1 MVVKK
6 EVEIGGRLFSIE
18 TGRYA
23 KQANGSVMVRY
34 GDTMVLVTAVAS
46 AESKPDQDF
55 FPLQV
60 EYREKTSAAG
70 KFPGGYIK
78 REGRPS
84 EKEILSARLCD
95 RPIRPLFPEAFLN
108 ETQVIAMVF
117 SYDGENDPDVLA
129 ACGASAALV
138 VSDIPFDGPMGEVR
152 VGRIGGEFVVNPTH
166 EQIKL
171 SDIELVVA
179 GTADS
184 IMMVEGESKE
194 VSEQEL
200 LDALKFAQSEIKKI
214 VELQNQLRA
223 EAGKTKWVV
232 EEQAID
238 ENLKK
243 DVYDLA
249 EAKFKEIV
257 YSVLSK
263 EERASKNGELAE
275 FVKTSLAEKYPEQ
288 EKVIGEILHDMEKDL
303 MRERILKEGIRLD
316 GRNTKQIR
324 PITIELGN
332 LPRTHGSALFTR
344 GETQSLTTVTL
355 GTKNDE
361 QTVDGLMQ
369 EYTKKFMLHYNFP
382 PFSVGEVGKMTG
394 VGRREIGHGNLAER
408 SLKQVFPADEAF
420 PYTVR
425 VISDILESN
434 GSSSMATV
442 CAGSLAMMDAGVP
455 VSKAVSGIAMGLVK
469 EGEQYAILSDI
480 LGNED
485 HLGDMDFKV
494 AGTSDGITG
503 FQMDIKIQGISFEIM
518 ENALYQAKEGRIHI
532 LAKMNEAIDKSRET
546 LSPYAP
552 RLITMNIAQD
562 QIGLVI
568 GPGGKTIQG
577 MQRLFGVDINI
588 EDDGTV
594 NIASPNKESAQ
605 QAKDY
610 IKKLTATPE
619 VGEVYDGV
627 VTKIADFGAFV
638 EILPGKEGLVHIS
651 EIDVKRVNKVSDYLK
666 VGDKLQVKLLKIENG
681 KFSLSRKKLLIE
693 AAEREAKKNKQADQQ
708 VTEK

>member
-1 MVVKK
+1 MLVKK
-6 EVEIGGRLFSIE
+6 EIELGGRLFSIE

-46 AESKPDQDF
+46 SEAKEGLDY

-78 REGRPS
+78 REGRPT

-95 RPIRPLFPEAFLN
+95 RPIRPMFPESFKN
-108 ETQVIAMVF
+108 ETQVIAMVM

-129 ACGASAALV
+129 ACGASAALAI
-138 VSDIPFDGPMGEVR
+138 SDIPFDGPIAEI
-152 VGRIGGEFVVNPTH
+152 RIGRVAGELVVNPTH

-171 SDIELVVA
+171 GDIELVVA

-200 LDALKFAQSEIKKI
+200 LDALKFAQQEIKKI
-214 VELQNQLRA
+214 VDLQNQLRA
-223 EAGKTKWVV
+223 EAGKNKWVV
-232 EEQAID
+232 AEKTVD
-238 ENLKK
+238 VNLKK

-249 EAKFKEIV
+249 EIKFKEIV
-257 YSVLSK
+257 YSILAK
-263 EERASKNGELAE
+263 EERSSKNKELSE
-275 FVKTSLAEKYPEQ
+275 SVKQSLAEKYPEQ
-288 EKVIGEILHDMEKDL
+288 EKVIAEILHDMEKDL

-316 GRNTKQIR
+316 GRNTTQVR

-344 GETQSLTTVTL
+344 GETQSLTNVTL

-361 QTVDGLMQ
+361 QTVDGLLE
-369 EYTKKFMLHYNFP
+369 EYSKKFYLQYNFP
-382 PFSVGEVGKMTG
+382 PFSVGEVGRMSG

-408 SLKQVFPADEAF
+408 SLKQVLPADDVF

-425 VISDILESN
+425 IISDILESN

-455 VSKAVSGIAMGLVK
+455 VTKAVSGIAMGLVK
-469 EGEQYAILSDI
+469 EGNAYAILTDI

-494 AGTSDGITG
+494 AGTSEGITG

-518 ENALYQAKEGRIHI
+518 EKALHQAKEGRIHI
-532 LAKMNEAIDKSRET
+532 LAKMNEAISKPKDS
-546 LSPYAP
+546 LSQYAP
-552 RLITMNIAQD
+552 RLITMNVATD
-562 QIGLVI
+562 QIGLII

-588 EDDGTV
+588 EDDGTIH
-594 NIASPNKESAQ
+594 IASPNKENAQ
-605 QAKDY
+605 QAKEY

-638 EILPGKEGLVHIS
+638 EILPGKEGLLHIS
-651 EIDVKRVNKVSDYLK
+651 EIDNKRVNKVSDYLK
-666 VGDKLQVKLLKIENG
+666 VGDKITVKLLKVEGG
-681 KFSLSRKKLLIE
+681 KFSLSRRKLLTE
-693 AAEREAKKNKQADQQ
+693 AAEKEAKNNPP
-708 VTEK
+708 TN

>member
-1 MVVKK
+1 MIVKK

-518 ENALYQAKEGRIHI
+518 ENALYQAKEGRMHI
-532 LAKMNEAIDKSRET
+532 LAKMNETIDKSRET

-605 QAKDY
+605 QAKEY

-638 EILPGKEGLVHIS
+638 EILPGKEGLLHIS

>member
-6 EVEIGGRLFSIE
+6 EIELGGRVFSIE
-18 TGRYA
+18 TGKYA

-34 GDTMVLVTAVAS
+34 GDTMVLVTAVA
-46 AESKPDQDF
+46 ANEAREGLDY

-78 REGRPS
+78 REGRPT

-95 RPIRPLFPEAFLN
+95 RPIRPMFPESFKN
-108 ETQVIAMVF
+108 ETQVIAMVM

-129 ACGASAALV
+129 ACGASAALAI
-138 VSDIPFDGPMGEVR
+138 SEIPFDGPIAEI
-152 VGRIGGEFVVNPTH
+152 RIGRVADELVVNPTH
-166 EQIKL
+166 EQLKL
-171 SDIELVVA
+171 SDLELVVA

-200 LDALKFAQSEIKKI
+200 LDALKFAQQEIKKI
-214 VELQNQLRA
+214 VDMQNQLRA

-232 EEQAID
+232 AEKSVDTNI
-238 ENLKK
+238 KK

-257 YSVLSK
+257 YSILAK
-263 EERASKNGELAE
+263 EERSAKNKELSE
-275 FVKTSLAEKYPEQ
+275 SVKKALTEKYPEQ
-288 EKVIGEILHDMEKDL
+288 EKVIGEILHDMEKDI

-316 GRNTKQIR
+316 GRNTTQVR

-344 GETQSLTTVTL
+344 GETQSLTNVTL
-355 GTKNDE
+355 GTKDDE
-361 QTVDGLMQ
+361 QTVDGLLE
-369 EYTKKFMLHYNFP
+369 EYSKKFYLQYNFP
-382 PFSVGEVGKMTG
+382 PFCVGEVGRMMG

-408 SLKQVFPADEAF
+408 SLKQVLPADELF

-425 VISDILESN
+425 IISDILESN

-455 VSKAVSGIAMGLVK
+455 ITKAVSGIAMGLVK
-469 EGEQYAILSDI
+469 EGSNYAILTDI

-518 ENALYQAKEGRIHI
+518 EKALHQAKEGRLHI
-532 LAKMNEAIDKSRET
+532 LGKMNESISKANDY

-552 RLITMNIAQD
+552 RLVTMNVATD
-562 QIGLVI
+562 QIGLII

-588 EDDGTV
+588 EDDGTIR
-594 NIASPNKESAQ
+594 IASPNKENAQ
-605 QAKDY
+605 QAKEY

-638 EILPGKEGLVHIS
+638 EILPGKEGLLHIS
-651 EIDVKRVNKVSDYLK
+651 EIDNKRVNKVSDYLK
-666 VGDKLQVKLLKIENG
+666 VGDKITVKLLKVEGG
-681 KFSLSRKKLLIE
+681 KFSLSRRKLLAE
-693 AAEREAKKNKQADQQ
+693 AAEKEAKNNPPAEQP
-708 VTEK
+708 TS

>member
-1 MVVKK
+1 
-6 EVEIGGRLFSIE
+6 
-18 TGRYA
+18 
-23 KQANGSVMVRY
+23 MVRY
-34 GDTMVLVTAVAS
+34 GDTMVLVTAVAAS
-46 AESKPDQDF
+46 EAKEGLDY

-78 REGRPS
+78 REGRPT
-84 EKEILSARLCD
+84 EKEILSSRLCD
-95 RPIRPLFPEAFLN
+95 RPIRPLFPENFNN

-117 SYDGENDPDVLA
+117 SYDSENDPDVLA
-129 ACGASAALV
+129 ACGASAALAI
-138 VSDIPFDGPMGEVR
+138 SDIPFDGPMGEVR
-152 VGRIGGEFVVNPTH
+152 IGRINGELIVNPTH

-171 SDIELVVA
+171 GDIELVVA

-200 LDALKFAQSEIKKI
+200 LDTLKFAQQEIKKI
-214 VELQNQLRA
+214 IDIQNQLRA

-232 EEQAID
+232 AEKTID
-238 ENLKK
+238 ANLKK

-249 EAKFKEIV
+249 EAKYKAIV
-257 YSVLSK
+257 YSILAK
-263 EERASKNGELAE
+263 EERSAKNKELSE
-275 FVKTSLAEKYPEQ
+275 SVKQALAEKYPEQ

-316 GRNTKQIR
+316 GRNTTQVR
-324 PITIELGN
+324 PISIELGG

-344 GETQSLTTVTL
+344 GETQSLTNVTL
-355 GTKNDE
+355 GTKDDE
-361 QTVDGLMQ
+361 QTVDGLLA
-369 EYTKKFMLHYNFP
+369 EYTKKFYLQYNFP
-382 PFSVGEVGKMTG
+382 PFSVGEVGRMSG

-408 SLKQVFPADEAF
+408 SLRQVLPADDIF

-425 VISDILESN
+425 IISDILESN

-455 VSKAVSGIAMGLVK
+455 VTKAVSGIAMGLVK
-469 EGEQYAILSDI
+469 EGNDYAVLSDI

-518 ENALYQAKEGRIHI
+518 EKALHQAKEGRMHI
-532 LAKMNEAIDKSRET
+532 LGKMNEAISKPNDS

-552 RLITMNIAQD
+552 RLITMNVATD
-562 QIGLVI
+562 QIGLII

-588 EDDGTV
+588 EDDGTI
-594 NIASPNKESAQ
+594 NIASPNKENAQ
-605 QAKDY
+605 QAKEY

-638 EILPGKEGLVHIS
+638 EILPGKEGLLHIS
-651 EIDVKRVNKVSDYLK
+651 EIDNKRVNKVSDYLK
-666 VGDKLQVKLLKIENG
+666 VGDKITVKLLKVEGG
-681 KFSLSRKKLLIE
+681 KFSLSRRKLLTE
-693 AAEREAKKNKQADQQ
+693 AAEKEAKNNPPAEQPAN
-708 VTEK
+708 

>member
-1 MVVKK
+1 MVIKK

-18 TGRYA
+18 TGKYA

-46 AESKPDQDF
+46 AEAKEDQDF

-95 RPIRPLFPEAFLN
+95 RPIRPLFPESFKN

-117 SYDGENDPDVLA
+117 SYDGENDADVLA

-166 EQIKL
+166 EQIDL

-194 VSEQEL
+194 VSEQDL

-214 VELQNQLRA
+214 VELQNQLRT
-223 EAGKTKWVV
+223 EAGKTKWSV
-232 EEQAID
+232 EEKTID

-249 EAKFKEIV
+249 ETKFKEIV
-257 YSVLSK
+257 YSVLTK
-263 EERASKNGELAE
+263 EERSAKNGELSE
-275 FVKTSLAEKYPEQ
+275 FAKQSLAEKYPEQ
-288 EKVIGEILHDMEKDL
+288 DKVIAEILHDMEKDL

-316 GRNTKQIR
+316 GRNTKQVR
-324 PITIELGN
+324 PITIELSN

-361 QTVDGLMQ
+361 QTVDGLLQ

-382 PFSVGEVGKMTG
+382 PFSVGEVGRMTG

-408 SLKQVFPADEAF
+408 SLKQVFPADEVF

-469 EGEQYAILSDI
+469 EGDQYAILTDI

-494 AGTSDGITG
+494 TGTSNGITG

-518 ENALYQAKEGRIHI
+518 ENALHQAKEGRMHI
-532 LAKMNEAIDKSRET
+532 LGIMNEAISKPKDT

-552 RLITMNIAQD
+552 RLITMTIATD

-588 EDDGTV
+588 EDDGTIH
-594 NIASPNKESAQ
+594 IASPNRENAQ
-605 QAKDY
+605 QAKEY

-619 VGEVYDGV
+619 AGETYDGV
-627 VTKIADFGAFV
+627 VTKIVDFGAFV
-638 EILPGKEGLVHIS
+638 EILPGKEGLLHIS
-651 EIDVKRVNKVSDYLK
+651 QIDTKRINKVSDVLK
-666 VGDKLQVKLLKIENG
+666 VGDKIAVKLVKIENG
-681 KFSLSRKKLLIE
+681 KFSLSRKDLLME
-693 AAEREAKKNKQADQQ
+693 AAAKESK
-708 VTEK
+708 EKPTTDGSVKE